1 MKSGLQGTGDGL
13 DEAVDE
19 NNKKS
24 GNKNIKQNLKKL
36 NAMKSYL
43 QQRWTNNFS
52 MQYEGRVQPF

>member
-43 QQRWTNNFS
+43 QQRWTNSFS